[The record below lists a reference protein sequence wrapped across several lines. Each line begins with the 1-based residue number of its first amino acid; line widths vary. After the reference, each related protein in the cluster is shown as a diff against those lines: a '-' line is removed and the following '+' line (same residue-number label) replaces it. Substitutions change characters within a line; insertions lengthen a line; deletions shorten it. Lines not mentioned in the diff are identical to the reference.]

1 MLSSDNNQNKNPSKP
16 YNQTIPKSQQ
26 DGGRNLD
33 DGCGEI
39 TQSEIPA
46 AMDSYKSSLPEAE
59 ATRVITRRKS

>member
-33 DGCGEI
+33 DGCPEI
-39 TQSEIPA
+39 EQAEASGL
-46 AMDSYKSSLPEAE
+46 MDAHKGSIPEAT
-59 ATRVITRRKS
+59 ATKVINGGKS